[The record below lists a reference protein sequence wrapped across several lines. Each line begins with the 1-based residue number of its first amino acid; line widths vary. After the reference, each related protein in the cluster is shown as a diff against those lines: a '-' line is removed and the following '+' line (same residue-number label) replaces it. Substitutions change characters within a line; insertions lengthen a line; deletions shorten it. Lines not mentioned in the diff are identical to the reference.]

1 MKLSERGAVNI
12 LAVCAVVF
20 GVGLAASA
28 YLNYFQAQR
37 AADEKRLLKG
47 QITDMA
53 YQLAQDRKSLASPA
67 PSSSLSPAASPLAD
81 ASPTPSPSPSVLGA
95 NTLAITELGVSLTAT
110 EPVSD
115 LIYAY
120 QPKNGVATIGL
131 TTTGLVSRYP
141 KCVASFLGQISKR
154 AAGAKANNNEHLIKS
169 IGGNSYY
176 YIKPV
181 IECAP
186 DAEGKAL
193 RAKLV
198 NSVSTTVISSLN

>member
-1 MKLSERGAVNI
+1 MKLSERGAANV

-20 GVGLAASA
+20 GIGLASSA

-47 QITDMA
+47 QITDLT
-53 YQLAQDRKSLASPA
+53 YQVDQDRKSASSKS
-67 PSSSLSPAASPLAD
+67 PSPSVSPLESP
-81 ASPTPSPSPSVLGA
+81 SPTPSPTTTPAVLGTKA
-95 NTLAITELGVSLTAT
+95 LALTELGVSLTAT
-110 EPVSD
+110 EPVVD

-131 TTTGLVSRYP
+131 TTSSLASKYP

-154 AAGAKANNNEHLIKS
+154 AAGAKANSNEHLIKS
-169 IGGNSYY
+169 ISGNSYY
-176 YIKPV
+176 YIQPV
-181 IECAP
+181 VECAP

-198 NSVSTTVISSLN
+198 NAVSTTVISSLN

>member
-1 MKLSERGAVNI
+1 MKLSDRGAVNI

-28 YLNYFQAQR
+28 YLNYFQSQR

-47 QITDMA
+47 QITDLT
-53 YQLAQDRKSLASPA
+53 YQLDQDRKSS
-67 PSSSLSPAASPLAD
+67 
-81 ASPTPSPSPSVLGA
+81 PSPSPSPTTSPAAVASVTPTPSPAVLGA
-95 NTLAITELGVSLTAT
+95 KTLALTELGVSLTAT
-110 EPVSD
+110 DPVAD

-120 QPKNGVATIGL
+120 QPKNGVPTIGL
-131 TTTGLVSRYP
+131 TTTSLVSKYP

-154 AAGAKANNNEHLIKS
+154 AAGVKPNSNEHLIKS

-176 YIKPV
+176 YIQAV
-181 IECAP
+181 VECAS